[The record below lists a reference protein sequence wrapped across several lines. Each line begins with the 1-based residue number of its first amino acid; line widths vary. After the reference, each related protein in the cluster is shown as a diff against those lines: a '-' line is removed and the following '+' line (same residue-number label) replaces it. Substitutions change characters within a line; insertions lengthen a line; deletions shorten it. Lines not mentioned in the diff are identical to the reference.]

1 MTNLSKLA
9 ILSIAL
15 TLAGCKSKSTVTTI
29 KRTEVAPAPVA
40 NAGSIAGT
48 IRFTGTPPPRVEI
61 DMSMDPACEM
71 LAPKNDSEQYIVAN
85 GKLAN
90 VYVYVKAGAP
100 PSKAPA
106 NAAPV
111 VLDQKGCRYTPHVIA
126 LQQGGSVEFRNSDPT
141 MHNVHTTPAS
151 GEPSID
157 VSQGPMGAPQTR
169 QFQQPETM
177 LPVRCNNH
185 PWMNAFINVSAT
197 PFFAVSAA
205 DGSFTITGVTAGD
218 YYVSA
223 TMSGYISQQ
232 AVARMTQ
239 QPIARVPM
247 THIDAGRTADVV
259 VTMDRGAV
267 VSGRVTYDDGSA
279 VPGVSVRLRPLT
291 TSTTGSMGNGGGQF
305 GGGFGGFIAYG
316 GDMGFGETD
325 DRGIYRLT
333 GIAPGKYSLVVTV
346 QTETTGQGRASGRGG
361 FRGPPPMLNVYAP
374 GTMRKADAQIVEI
387 HGGETAD
394 GVDIR
399 VALNG
404 LHTVQGSVESK
415 ADGHMLNSGSVSL
428 TDATDSSTTRSTV
441 IDADGTF
448 RMEYLPPGTYNV
460 TVSGMD
466 RPPNTGRG
474 GNRGPTIRY
483 TAASQTVTLGDSD
496 LTMDPVQ
503 ATVAASSTS
512 TSQ

>member
-1 MTNLSKLA
+1 MKPKHLR
-9 ILSIAL
+9 L
-15 TLAGCKSKSTVTTI
+15 TLLCTLPIFAFG
-29 KRTEVAPAPVA
+29 AA
-40 NAGSIAGT
+40 IAQT
-48 IRFTGTPPPRVEI
+48 ATPPPMPRIQVAPQPTTPQIGGTVTGHVYCGDTQRPARFADVE
-61 DMSMDPACEM
+61 
-71 LAPKNDSEQYIVAN
+71 L
-85 GKLAN
+85 
-90 VYVYVKAGAP
+90 
-100 PSKAPA
+100 
-106 NAAPV
+106 
-111 VLDQKGCRYTPHVIA
+111 
-126 LQQGGSVEFRNSDPT
+126 LQQSTNTSR
-141 MHNVHTTPAS
+141 
-151 GEPSID
+151 
-157 VSQGPMGAPQTR
+157 GPNYQ
-169 QFQQPETM
+169 
-177 LPVRCNNH
+177 
-185 PWMNAFINVSAT
+185 SAGRGRT
-197 PFFAVSAA
+197 AL
-205 DGSFTITGVTAGD
+205 DGSFTITGVPAGD
-218 YYVSA
+218 YYVAA

-247 THIDAGRTADVV
+247 THIDAGRSADVV

-291 TSTTGSMGNGGGQF
+291 TATTGANTGGGNQY
-305 GGGFGGFIAYG
+305 GGFGGLFALG
-316 GDMGFGETD
+316 GDMGMGETD
-325 DRGIYRLT
+325 DRGVYRLT

-415 ADGHMLNSGSVSL
+415 ADGHMLNAGSVSL
-428 TDATDSSTTRSTV
+428 ADATDSSTTRSTV
-441 IDADGTF
+441 IDPDGTF

-460 TVSGMD
+460 TVTGMD
-466 RPPNTGRG
+466 RSPDAGRG
-474 GNRGPTIRY
+474 NRAPTIRY

-496 LTMDPVQ
+496 ITMDPVQ